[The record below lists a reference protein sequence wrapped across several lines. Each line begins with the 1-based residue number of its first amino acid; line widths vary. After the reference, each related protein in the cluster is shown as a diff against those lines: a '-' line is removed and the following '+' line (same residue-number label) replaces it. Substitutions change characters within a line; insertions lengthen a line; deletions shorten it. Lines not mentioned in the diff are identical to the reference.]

1 MGGREEARTRTG
13 AGTMRIITKQ
23 ERSDTIRSLGGTH
36 AVMAMEDTG
45 TVYMNRFDA
54 NAGIARV
61 GEWKAETVDRET
73 GDEMQPVLT
82 SFELRFV
89 RWVADFTS
97 GKAAKRSATKRNS
110 NAWRR
115 ANRLGV

>member
-1 MGGREEARTRTG
+1 
-13 AGTMRIITKQ
+13 MRIITKQ

-54 NAGIARV
+54 DAGIARV
-61 GEWKAETVDRET
+61 GEWKTETVDRKT
-73 GDEMQPVLT
+73 GDAGQPVLT

-97 GKAAKRSATKRNS
+97 GKAAKRSARQRNS
-110 NAWRR
+110 KAWRD
-115 ANRLGV
+115 ANKIKV